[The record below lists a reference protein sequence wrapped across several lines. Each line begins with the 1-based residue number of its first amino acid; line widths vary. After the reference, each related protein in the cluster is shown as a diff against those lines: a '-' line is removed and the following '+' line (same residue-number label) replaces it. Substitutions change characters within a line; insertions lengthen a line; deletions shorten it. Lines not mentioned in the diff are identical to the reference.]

1 MIYLE
6 LFLTFFKI
14 GIVSFGGGYA
24 MLALMRDEIMARGWL
39 NDAYPSATFRDILRK
54 RNVRFVLNS
63 DSHAADTLDCAFE
76 RFADAEDFVAEF
88 IK

>member
-1 MIYLE
+1 MRSTRL
-6 LFLTFFKI
+6 
-14 GIVSFGGGYA
+14 
-24 MLALMRDEIMARGWL
+24 LADAVAASGKLVEMNTGAISRGWL

-63 DSHAADTLDCAFE
+63 DSHTADTLDCAFD